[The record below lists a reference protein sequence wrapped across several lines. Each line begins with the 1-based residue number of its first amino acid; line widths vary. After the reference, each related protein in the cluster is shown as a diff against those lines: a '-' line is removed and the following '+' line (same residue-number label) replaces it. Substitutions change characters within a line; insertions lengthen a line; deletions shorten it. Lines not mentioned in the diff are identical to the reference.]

1 MVLQMALIYSVAF
14 VKYVGRDSESSKTSD
29 PSPPAVFLVGVM
41 RATVSLVSS
50 LCPASCFEFYI
61 HHLI

>member
-29 PSPPAVFLVGVM
+29 PSPPAVFLVGGHESYRLSGIFSVP
-41 RATVSLVSS
+41 SL
-50 LCPASCFEFYI
+50 L
-61 HHLI
+61 L